1 MSRQR
6 GLLFYVGS
14 AILTLALL
22 IINVVPIAWGV
33 LTSFKPPQD
42 VITYPPSLFDFE
54 PTLENYQVVLA
65 GVFSRAILNSLFYS
79 SSVIVVGL
87 LLGSL
92 CAFGFDRFRFRLR
105 SPLFMVVVASIPLSI
120 GAAALLIPNY
130 LYFTFV
136 GVTNKWY
143 TLVLLYT
150 AYNIPLAIWI
160 LKGAVEGVPRELDE
174 AAYVDGASSFTVW
187 WRIVMPLC
195 LPSVAAAGL
204 FLYFG
209 SWNEFIAGSVMVDS
223 PELRP
228 VQVAVY
234 QNIGYF
240 GRDWGPLTASAMI
253 AILPILVLYA
263 LLGRLLIAGLTRGS
277 VRG

>member
-1 MSRQR
+1 MSSRR
-6 GLLFYVGS
+6 GPLFYLGS
-14 AILTLALL
+14 ALLTLVLL
-22 IINVVPIAWGV
+22 VVNVVPIAWGV
-33 LTSFKPPQD
+33 LTSIKSPKD
-42 VITYPPSLFDFE
+42 VIVYPPSLWDFE
-54 PTLENYQVVLA
+54 ATLDNYANVLA
-65 GVFSRAILNSLFYS
+65 GIFSRSILNSLFYS
-79 SSVIVVGL
+79 GCVIVIGL

-105 SPLFMVVVASIPLSI
+105 TPLFLMIVASIPLSI
-120 GAAALLIPNY
+120 GAAALLVPNY
-130 LYFTFV
+130 LYFTYL
-136 GVTNKWY
+136 GVTNRWY

-160 LKGAVEGVPRELDE
+160 LKGAMEGVPKELDE
-174 AAYVDGASSFTVW
+174 AAHVDGASSFTVW

-204 FLYFG
+204 FLFFG
-209 SWNEFIAGSVMVDS
+209 SWNEFVAGSVMVDS

-240 GRDWGPLTASAMI
+240 GRDWGPLTASAML
-253 AILPILVLYA
+253 AILPILVLYL
-263 LLGRLLIAGLTRGS
+263 LLGRLLIAGLTRGATK
-277 VRG
+277 G